1 MTKVEIMEAT
11 NMLIENL
18 MLCDDAGF
26 VNRVGLAVMYGLE
39 FTDAEIA
46 EEE

>member
-1 MTKVEIMEAT
+1 MTRAEIMEAT

-39 FTDAEIA
+39 FTDAEI
-46 EEE
+46 EGEK